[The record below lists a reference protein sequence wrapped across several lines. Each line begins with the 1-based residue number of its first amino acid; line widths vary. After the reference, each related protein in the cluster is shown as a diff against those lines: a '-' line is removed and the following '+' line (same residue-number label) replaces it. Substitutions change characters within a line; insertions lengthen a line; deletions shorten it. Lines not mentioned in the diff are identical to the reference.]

1 MQPDVIRFNGSYRYA
16 DRATLASALSRARR
30 QLADDD
36 LESGRAWLRCFVT
49 SGTDLVVN
57 LVVAPGAQDRVAA
70 ANVFSILAHEAL
82 EGAVETHLGP
92 PSIDPSA
99 SSADE

>member
-1 MQPDVIRFNGSYRYA
+1 MQTDVLRFNGSYRYA

-57 LVVAPGAQDRVAA
+57 LVVAPGSADRVAA
-70 ANVFSILAHEAL
+70 ANVFSILAHDAL
-82 EGAVETHLGP
+82 EGAVESHLGP
-92 PSIDPSA
+92 RSLDPST
-99 SSADE
+99 SGVDD